1 MSRDLPL
8 TRRAALKRAA
18 LSAAAVS
25 LARFAPSLS
34 AAESSTPP
42 APDSTRDRSRRL
54 KLGVASISL
63 KNLSVADAAAVLR
76 QLEIGDVSIFRTHA
90 NFQKDTPEQCRAAAD
105 GFRAGG
111 VEPGATSVVNLTTD
125 EAAMRRAFENV
136 RAARIP
142 IMTCSPSPASLPL
155 AEKFVREYDIRLAIH
170 NHGPEDK
177 TFPSPY
183 EPWKL
188 IQSLDS
194 RIGLCIDVGHSMRAG
209 VDPVEAI
216 HRCASRLYG
225 VHLKDSLAAV
235 GAKDIPAIVGR
246 GRMDIPAILTALAE
260 VRYAGAAAFE
270 YEVETGN
277 PVVGLSESVGYVRGL
292 MTAMWGKS

>member
-1 MSRDLPL
+1 MPPNPPL

-18 LSAAAVS
+18 LSAAALS
-25 LARFAPSLS
+25 LARFAPPLA
-34 AAESSTPP
+34 AAENPSAP
-42 APDSTRDRSRRL
+42 APDSPRRRSRRFP
-54 KLGVASISL
+54 LGAASISL
-63 KNLSVADAAAVLR
+63 KNLSVADAAAVLK
-76 QLEIGDVSIFRTHA
+76 QLELGHVSIFRTHA
-90 NFQKDTPEQCRAAAD
+90 NFQKGTPEECRAAAD
-105 GFRAGG
+105 GFRAAGI
-111 VEPGATSVVNLTTD
+111 EPDATSVVNLTTD

-155 AEKFVREYDIRLAIH
+155 AEKIAKEYDIRLAIH

-177 TFPSPY
+177 TYPSPY

-225 VHLKDSLAAV
+225 LHLKDSLAAP
-235 GAKDIPAIVGR
+235 GAMDIPAIVGR
-246 GRMDIPAILTALAE
+246 GHMDIAAILAALIE
-260 VRYAGAAAFE
+260 VNYSGVAAFE
-270 YEVETGN
+270 YEVETGD
-277 PVVGLSESVGYVRGL
+277 PAVGLAESVGYVRGL
-292 MTAMWGKS
+292 LASA